1 MDKKGK
7 YAIIGGIAAAM
18 CMSCCCCS
26 SLFFIGK
33 NSEPKESTETSE
45 SNIIETT
52 DNTEASA
59 IEETTSIA
67 TTTTA
72 TTTTTTTTSEATT
85 ALTETTTVVTTEAE
99 ETNVSP
105 ETVITL
111 IKMALA
117 GTPDNVKTEVSY
129 SEESNMYTL
138 KVQTEGTAALAT
150 MATNGVKVDDWNSVV
165 ESMKNLCQSIYDLVK
180 ELDPSAN
187 VTVMVL
193 NDANPDNV
201 LIGVLN
207 GVVMFDYG
215 KGE

>member
-7 YAIIGGIAAAM
+7 YAIIGGIAVAM

-26 SLFFIGK
+26 SLIFIGK
-33 NSEPKESTETSE
+33 NSEPEESTKTSE
-45 SNIIETT
+45 SSTVETT
-52 DNTEASA
+52 ENTEASA
-59 IEETTSIA
+59 IEETTSIVTTIA
-67 TTTTA
+67 TTTTS
-72 TTTTTTTTSEATT
+72 TTTYEATT
-85 ALTETTTVVTTEAE
+85 ALTEATTFVTTEAE

-117 GTPDNVKTEVSY
+117 DTPDNVKTEVSY
-129 SEESNMYTL
+129 SEENNMYTI

-193 NDANPDNV
+193 NDANTDNA

-207 GVVMFDYG
+207 GIVMFDYG

>member
-7 YAIIGGIAAAM
+7 YAIIGGIAVAM

-26 SLFFIGK
+26 SLIFIGK
-33 NSEPKESTETSE
+33 NSEPKESTKTSE
-45 SNIIETT
+45 SSTVETT
-52 DNTEASA
+52 ENTEASA
-59 IEETTSIA
+59 IEETTSIVTTIA
-67 TTTTA
+67 TTTTS
-72 TTTTTTTTSEATT
+72 TTTYEATT
-85 ALTETTTVVTTEAE
+85 ALTEATTFVTTEAE

-105 ETVITL
+105 ETVIAL

-117 GTPDNVKTEVSY
+117 DTPDNVKTEVSY
-129 SEESNMYTL
+129 SEESNMYTI

-165 ESMKNLCQSIYDLVK
+165 ESMKSLCQSIYDLVK

-207 GVVMFDYG
+207 GIVMFDYG